1 MSRIVILSIGLI
13 FMLTN
18 LNAQQNTDS
27 LKTLLETKLHD
38 TTRLNILYDLANEF
52 SMDDLDQSILY
63 SKQLFELSEATNND
77 IKLAEAYK
85 LLSMSYFQKQN
96 PLDSIL
102 QFAQEGLEVANRT
115 GDLRLQNDLRGSI
128 ALMLERSGQY
138 KEAFILFQEIINTS
152 LEAGLKVQA
161 MKALSNAALIPWYK
175 KDYKTV
181 NIYYFRALEIAK
193 ELGQAEFEAV
203 MLNNVAE
210 VYKELNLLD
219 SALIYFNKSIEINK
233 KLNRKAIVSYTLA
246 HIGSTYGKLK
256 KYNLANTY
264 FKESYDLAKA
274 NKFDRMLAI
283 NRAYFIEVLYNQKKY
298 QQAIDVGIEGLEY
311 LGENGHI
318 SRKAIFY
325 EYLSLNYEKIGNY
338 KQALEYRKEFQTV
351 NDSIFNV
358 KKNEQLQ
365 SVEVK
370 YKVQQKEVENAQLK
384 AKQENAQKTIKNQAL
399 AAIGLLL
406 ALLSA
411 IGWGFFVYRSNLRKK
426 KLNAFLERKVK
437 ERTEAL
443 EKANKNLEQA
453 NYELRTFSYIASH
466 DIKEPIRVIS
476 GYASLIFKKLPNDLK
491 GSLDEYF
498 DTIKR
503 STSQLYT
510 LIEDFARYTTL
521 SKDEVIEKE
530 SVDLN
535 ELTFSVIN
543 ALQETIQKS
552 KGQIEISELPTIQST
567 NSLLF
572 ATLKNLIENGLK
584 YNKSENPTVNIDYN
598 QTKTHHEII
607 ISDNGIGIK
616 KEYHQKIFEMF
627 KRLHNRG
634 AYEGSG
640 IGLAIVK
647 LSVEKLGGTVNLE
660 SEKGKGSRFVIEL
673 PLV

>member
-1 MSRIVILSIGLI
+1 MIRIFILSIGLT

-52 SMDDLDQSILY
+52 SMDDLDQSIFY

-77 IKLAEAYK
+77 IKLVEAYK
-85 LLSMSYFQKQN
+85 FLTMSYFQKQN

-152 LEAGLKVQA
+152 LKAGLKVQA

-181 NIYYFRALEIAK
+181 NIYYFRALEIAE

-219 SALIYFNKSIEINK
+219 SALIYFNKSVEINK
-233 KLNRKAIVSYTLA
+233 KLNRKARVCYTLA

-283 NRAYFIEVLYNQKKY
+283 NRAYFIEVLYDQKKY
-298 QQAIDVGIEGLEY
+298 QQAIDAGIEGLKY

-338 KQALEYRKEFQTV
+338 KQALEYRKAFQIV

-370 YKVQQKEVENAQLK
+370 YQVKQKEVENAQLK
-384 AKQENAQKTIKNQAL
+384 AKQENAQKTIRNQAL

-443 EKANKNLEQA
+443 EDANKNLEQA
-453 NYELRTFSYIASH
+453 NYELRTFNYIASH

-476 GYASLIFKKLPNDLK
+476 GYAGLIYKKLPTDLK
-491 GSLDEYF
+491 ENLGEYF

-503 STSQLYT
+503 STKQLYT
-510 LIEDFARYTTL
+510 LIEDFANYTTM
-521 SKDEVIEKE
+521 SRNEAIEKE
-530 SVDLN
+530 VVDLN
-535 ELTFSVIN
+535 QVVTSVVEQ
-543 ALQETIQKS
+543 LEETLHKYN
-552 KGQIEISELPTIQST
+552 GQVLMTYLPTIKT
-567 NSLLF
+567 GNSLLF
-572 ATLKNLIENGLK
+572 TIFKNLIENGLK
-584 YNKSENPTVNIDYN
+584 YNDSENPTINIEYN
-598 QTKTHHEII
+598 KTETHHQII
-607 ISDNGIGIK
+607 VSDNGIGIK

-647 LSVEKLGGTVNLE
+647 LSVEKLDGIIELE
-660 SEKGKGSRFVIEL
+660 SEEGKGSRFVIEL
-673 PLV
+673 PN

>member
-1 MSRIVILSIGLI
+1 MVRIIIFSIGLI

-27 LKTLLETKLHD
+27 LKTLLEANLHD
-38 TTRLNILYDLANEF
+38 TARLNILYNLANEF

-63 SKQLFELSEATNND
+63 SKQLFELSEATNNN
-77 IKLAEAYK
+77 IKLAEAYR

-181 NIYYFRALEIAK
+181 NIYYFRALEIAE

-219 SALIYFNKSIEINK
+219 SALIYFNKSVEINK
-233 KLNRKAIVSYTLA
+233 KLNRKARVAYTLA

-256 KYNLANTY
+256 KYDLANTY

-283 NRAYFIEVLYNQKKY
+283 NRAYFVEVLYAQKRY
-298 QQAIDVGIEGLEY
+298 QQSIDVGKEGLDY

-318 SRKAIFY
+318 SRRAIFY

-338 KQALEYRKEFQTV
+338 QQALEYRKAFQIT

-384 AKQENAQKTIKNQAL
+384 AKQENAQKTIRNQAL

-426 KLNAFLERKVK
+426 KLNVFLEAKVK
-437 ERTEAL
+437 ERTEEL
-443 EKANKNLEQA
+443 ENANKNLEQA
-453 NYELRTFSYIASH
+453 NYELRTFNYIASH

-476 GYASLIFKKLPNDLK
+476 GYAGLIYKKLPNDLK
-491 GSLDEYF
+491 ENLGDYF
-498 DTIKR
+498 NTIKR
-503 STSQLYT
+503 STKQLYT
-510 LIEDFARYTTL
+510 LIEDFANYTTM
-521 SKDEVIEKE
+521 SRNETIEKE
-530 SVDLN
+530 VVDLN
-535 ELTFSVIN
+535 QVATDVVEQLEETLLKYNGQVIM
-543 ALQETIQKS
+543 TS
-552 KGQIEISELPTIQST
+552 LPILKTG

-572 ATLKNLIENGLK
+572 TIFKNLIENGLK
-584 YNKSENPTVNIDYN
+584 YNNSEKPTVNITYN
-598 QTKTHHEII
+598 KTETHHEII
-607 ISDNGIGIK
+607 VADNGIGIEK
-616 KEYHQKIFEMF
+616 QYHEKVFEMF
-627 KRLHNRG
+627 KRLHSRG
-634 AYEGSG
+634 EYNGSG
-640 IGLAIVK
+640 IGLALVK
-647 LSVEKLGGTVNLE
+647 LSVDKLDGTVE
-660 SEKGKGSRFVIEL
+660 VKSEVGKGSQFVIQL
-673 PLV
+673 PI